1 MAAIT
6 HQHVPIQPMTLRW
19 TKLKRIPAILL
30 AGLVGLAG
38 CSTGP
43 DYARPTAVS
52 ATAPLMWA
60 GPTLKEG
67 ELLGLAQWWLLFGDA
82 NLTQLI
88 TAAHANSSTVAEAY
102 ARLAQARGLEGASL
116 AAGQPVLTI
125 QSQPLARQ
133 GSRAGVTASKSVGI
147 QASWELDLFGGIQ
160 REHEASAARVLSAEF
175 QVRAAH
181 VAIAGDVGA
190 AYFARRGCEA
200 QLLLNAEDLGA
211 RKAALKLTQAKLDAG
226 VSTKSEVALAAAALA
241 EAESQRLAL
250 NGTCD
255 RSLNQLVALTGL
267 AREEVEQQLGYPN
280 TLKAPKP
287 RVIQP
292 PAELLSARA
301 DIRSAESLLM
311 AASAGIGVAQSD
323 MLPKL
328 TLSGVLTSLTTGPVG
343 GAAVAATTW
352 NFASGLTTPLLDG
365 GRRRANLSVAQAKYD
380 EALASYQGLVRTA
393 VREVEDAL
401 SKLATAQAQVQHLE
415 QAQAERRKH
424 FETVWTRHT
433 VGAAS
438 RLDAEDARRPYI
450 AAQLATTIA
459 STDLLQAH
467 VALYRALG
475 GGWSE
480 TDSE

>member
-1 MAAIT
+1 M
-6 HQHVPIQPMTLRW
+6 PILPMTLKW
-19 TKLKRIPAILL
+19 TKLKRISALLL
-30 AGLVGLAG
+30 AGLAGMAG

-43 DYARPTAVS
+43 DYSRPNVIS

-60 GPTLKEG
+60 GPALKEG

-82 NLTQLI
+82 SLTQLI

-102 ARLAQARGLEGASL
+102 ARLAQARGLDGTSL

-133 GSRAGVTASKSVGI
+133 GSNLGVTASRSVGL
-147 QASWELDLFGGIQ
+147 QASWELDLFGGLQ
-160 REHEASAARVLSAEF
+160 REHEASAARLLSSEF
-175 QVRAAH
+175 KVRAAH
-181 VAIAGDVGA
+181 VAIAGDVGS

-200 QLLLNAEDLGA
+200 QLRFNAEDLSA
-211 RKAALKLTQAKLDAG
+211 RKAALKLTRAKLDAG
-226 VSTKSEVALAAAALA
+226 LITKSEVAQAAAALA
-241 EAESQRLAL
+241 EAESQQLAL
-250 NGTCD
+250 KGTCD
-255 RSLNQLVALTGL
+255 RTLNQLVALTGMP
-267 AREEVEQQLGYPN
+267 REEVNQLLGYPQ
-280 TLKAPKP
+280 APKVP
-287 RVIQP
+287 KARAIQP

-301 DIRSAESLLM
+301 DIRSAEALLM
-311 AASAGIGVAQSD
+311 AASAGIGVAQAD

-328 TLSGVLTSLTTGPVG
+328 TLSGVLTSLTAGPVG

-352 NFASGLTTPLLDG
+352 SFASGLTTPLLDG
-365 GRRRANLSVAQAKYD
+365 GRRRANLTVAQAKYE

-415 QAQAERRKH
+415 EAQAERRKH

-433 VGAAS
+433 AGAAS
-438 RLDAEDARRPYI
+438 RLDAEEARRPYI
-450 AAQLATTIA
+450 SAQLATSVA

-480 TDSE
+480 TCSE